1 MKKNNYYL
9 ITGGLGFIGSKIA
22 EQIIKKNK
30 NSICVLLDNFTVYID
45 PLYSAYGDYRKKR
58 FENIIDPKTYKASR
72 SRRIIVERGDASD
85 PKITLELITKYKPKI
100 IYHTAGMPLAR
111 LKNAVSKEFR
121 IGSVDTTTNLLEC
134 ADYVQRSS
142 NYKLER
148 FLYISSSMVYGNFKK
163 PIITENDNCNP
174 IEVYGTMKLAGEYVT
189 KGLCAQ
195 YKIPYTIIR
204 PSAVYGPTDMNL
216 RVSQYFIEK
225 ALKKEELKI
234 HGKNEK
240 LDFTFVDD
248 LANGCILAA
257 TKSKGSNQIFNITFG
272 NARLLLDFAK
282 ILSTH
287 FKGLKY
293 KIIDRDKNRPKRGT
307 LSNSKSRK
315 LLGFKPKVNLEKG
328 IRIYLDFFHTLKRK
342 N

>member
-72 SRRIIVERGDASD
+72 SKRIIVERGDASD
-85 PKITLELITKYKPKI
+85 PKITLELISKYKPKI

-134 ADYVQRSS
+134 ADSVQKSS
-142 NYKLER
+142 KYKLER
-148 FLYISSSMVYGNFKK
+148 FLYISSSMVYGDFKK
-163 PIITENDNCNP
+163 PTITEEDKCNP
-174 IEVYGTMKLAGEYVT
+174 IEIYGTMKLAGEYIT
-189 KGLCAQ
+189 KGLCTQ

-204 PSAVYGPTDMNL
+204 PSAVYGPTDMN
-216 RVSQYFIEK
+216 
-225 ALKKEELKI
+225 
-234 HGKNEK
+234 
-240 LDFTFVDD
+240 
-248 LANGCILAA
+248 
-257 TKSKGSNQIFNITFG
+257 
-272 NARLLLDFAK
+272 
-282 ILSTH
+282 
-287 FKGLKY
+287 
-293 KIIDRDKNRPKRGT
+293 
-307 LSNSKSRK
+307 
-315 LLGFKPKVNLEKG
+315 
-328 IRIYLDFFHTLKRK
+328 
-342 N
+342 